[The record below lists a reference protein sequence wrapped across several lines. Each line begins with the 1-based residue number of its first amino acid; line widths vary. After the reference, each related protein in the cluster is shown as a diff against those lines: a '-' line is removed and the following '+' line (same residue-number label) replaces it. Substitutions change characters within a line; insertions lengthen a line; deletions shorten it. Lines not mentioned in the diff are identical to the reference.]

1 MMFLEE
7 IRPLIEMKFPGQT
20 FAEISQIAALMWQ
33 KLTDDEKNEYKKAAE
48 GLYMSRS
55 NLRTHKVCTLIQA
68 TAMRT
73 ERRRAATSP
82 TRRAARPPRTGAAA
96 ATRTWETTTTM
107 PSSVNIMSL
116 EIASSVMQG

>member
-55 NLRTHKVCTLIQA
+55 NLRTH
-68 TAMRT
+68 
-73 ERRRAATSP
+73 ERVHSDS
-82 TRRAARPPRTGAAA
+82 GDGN
-96 ATRTWETTTTM
+96 E
-107 PSSVNIMSL
+107 NG
-116 EIASSVMQG
+116 EASSGDESDEEGSETSQDGSGGGGDADMGDDDDDAQQR